1 MTSPKKQTPNEQ
13 NIKNI
18 NIFAFVVKW
27 YMIICMTG
35 FVLAVIFIMPY
46 DRPQDQ
52 FMRWWNGDKPKDII
66 PKTYIDV
73 FKYDYKSNILTLSI
87 YNGNYHEFERINHQ
101 CSDFITRYNS
111 ERSDLES
118 KLSTFY
124 VSIHC
129 VSKNYQ
135 RVFPEKDL
143 IQDFVVIPFNS
154 TYNDIEIDF
163 PYSTQNGLLCDM
175 TLFSNFI
182 NIKEDGCFLSL
193 KEPVISKTL
202 SF

>member
-1 MTSPKKQTPNEQ
+1 MTSPKKQTSNEQ
-13 NIKNI
+13 NIKCI
-18 NIFAFVVKW
+18 DIFAFAFKW
-27 YMIICMTG
+27 YMIVGMI
-35 FVLAVIFIMPY
+35 FWFSVLLIIPGYPSFE
-46 DRPQDQ
+46 
-52 FMRWWNGDKPKDII
+52 RWWNGDKSKDII

-129 VSKNYQ
+129 VSKNYEH
-135 RVFPEKDL
+135 VFAEKDL
-143 IQDFVVIPFNS
+143 IHDFVIVPFNS